1 MLIAKYTEKVVHLIP
16 KMIAISKS
24 KRFLHEKIGL
34 CPTSVCCQHYL
45 VDEEVRNYFND
56 VAIDSEPSNC
66 SKPCTT
72 LDISNNANWT
82 NPRMAGSMVK
92 LIMDRGGRQVQHG
105 HLQADC

>member
-1 MLIAKYTEKVVHLIP
+1 MRKLGFVPPQFAANTSL
-16 KMIAISKS
+16 MCGSK
-24 KRFLHEKIGL
+24 LDETL
-34 CPTSVCCQHYL
+34 L
-45 VDEEVRNYFND
+45 DEEVRNYFYD